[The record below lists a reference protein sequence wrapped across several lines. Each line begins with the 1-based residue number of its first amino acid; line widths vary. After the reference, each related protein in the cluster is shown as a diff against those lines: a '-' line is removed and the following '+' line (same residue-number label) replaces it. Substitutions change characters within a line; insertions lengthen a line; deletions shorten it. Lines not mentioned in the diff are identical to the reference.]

1 MLQAQ
6 AVPGAN
12 GHVTQHPLFEPHCK
26 GAMPLADTPIPP
38 PGLLSVPSV
47 SAAPAVAPPAVLQS
61 EPSALSDG
69 LPHAGS
75 LQAALAG
82 ATSSSATGAAARYL
96 YCRHCR
102 AALLVVSVT
111 LSHTCC
117 RVSDTVTHLLT
128 RNSVVGTRNCLLHT
142 SASWTSYAQF
152 RQSAAGAMSGA
163 SVLMWVTPMPSSMTK
178 EGSMMFQMT
187 PAAAVPAQSWP
198 LFVQNGAWA
207 PQLGAFAQCALLCS
221 TSGFECSLHA
231 GSRHHCCLPGLVG
244 WHTID
249 LTSICT
255 DTDILRRSER
265 ARGKIG
271 WQVSGCFADQLQQT

>member
-6 AVPGAN
+6 AVPSAN
-12 GHVTQHPLFEPHCK
+12 GHVSTQHPLFEPHCK

-102 AALLVVSVT
+102 AALLVVS
-111 LSHTCC
+111 
-117 RVSDTVTHLLT
+117 HLLT

-142 SASWTSYAQF
+142 SASWISYAQF

-187 PAAAVPAQSWP
+187 PAATVPAQSWP

-207 PQLGAFAQCALLCS
+207 PQLGGFAQCALLCT

-231 GSRHHCCLPGLVG
+231 GSRHH
-244 WHTID
+244 
-249 LTSICT
+249 
-255 DTDILRRSER
+255 
-265 ARGKIG
+265 
-271 WQVSGCFADQLQQT
+271 